1 MILSEL
7 VKAIKP
13 LEVIGPTDVEVNGL
27 HFDSRKINKGDVFVA
42 QVGTAVDG
50 HTFIDGC
57 VAKGASAIVLSK
69 REYMADVQR
78 DNVQCT
84 KGGTTF
90 ILVENTDKALGLM
103 ASKWFGEPSKELTLV
118 GVTGTN
124 GKTTIAT
131 LLYKLVRALG
141 HKAGLLS
148 TVVNY
153 IEDEAVPATH
163 TTPDAIELNGLLRR
177 MVDAGC
183 EYAFMEVSSHAIAQ
197 ERIAGLD
204 FDGALFTNL
213 TRDHIDYHKTFDNYR
228 DTKKRLFDGLKKS
241 AFAVTN
247 KDDKNGLVMTQNC
260 KAEVKTYSTRSL
272 ADYKAQILEEGFE
285 GMMLNINGKE
295 VFVPL
300 VGRFNV
306 SNLLCIY
313 GAALCLGFEELEVL
327 RVLSTLKPVNGR
339 FETIRSPKGWTAIVD
354 YAHTPDAVDNVI
366 QTIREIISPT
376 PGEFYDR
383 PLDARSSG
391 ALHPRRE
398 GERHP
403 KLITVVGCGG
413 NRDKGKRPMMAQ
425 IAKKGS
431 EQLILTS
438 DNPRDE
444 EPADILN
451 DMKAGLTEEE
461 LRSTLVIEDREAA
474 IQTACTLAQSGD
486 VILIAGKGHEDYQ
499 IIKGVK
505 HHFDDHEVVKRYL

>member
-1 MILSEL
+1 MLLSEL
-7 VKAIKP
+7 LGTIQP
-13 LEVIGPTDVEVNGL
+13 IEVIGRTDIQISNL
-27 HFDSRKINKGDVFVA
+27 HFDSRQIGAGNLFVA

-50 HTFIDGC
+50 HTFIESC
-57 VAKGASAIVLSK
+57 VAKGCAAVVLSNK
-69 REYMADVQR
+69 AYMPKEPSD
-78 DNVQCT
+78 
-84 KGGTTF
+84 KELSTTY
-90 ILVENTDKALGLM
+90 ILVENTDHALGML
-103 ASKWFGEPSKELTLV
+103 ASQWFGNPSHELTLV

-153 IEDEAVPATH
+153 IDDEAIAATH
-163 TTPDAIELNGLLRR
+163 TTPDAIALNSLLRR

-183 EYAFMEVSSHAIAQ
+183 EYAFMEVSSHSIAQ

-228 DTKKRLFDGLKKS
+228 DTKKRLFDSLKKS
-241 AFAVTN
+241 AFAITN

-260 KAEVKTYSTRSL
+260 QAAVSTYSTRSL
-272 ADYKAQILEEGFE
+272 ADYKAQILEEGFD
-285 GMMLNINGKE
+285 GMLLHINNRE

-313 GAALCLGFEELEVL
+313 GAALSLGFSETDVL
-327 RVLSTLKPVNGR
+327 CVLSTLRPVNGR
-339 FETIRSPKGWTAIVD
+339 FETIHSPKGWTAIVD

-366 QTIREIISPT
+366 QTIREIKKE
-376 PGEFYDR
+376 G
-383 PLDARSSG
+383 AR
-391 ALHPRRE
+391 
-398 GERHP
+398 
-403 KLITVVGCGG
+403 LITVVGCGG

-425 IAKKGS
+425 IAKRGS

-438 DNPRDE
+438 DNPRNEDPKE
-444 EPADILN
+444 ILK
-451 DMKAGLTEEE
+451 DMTDGLNTDE
-461 LRSTLVIEDREAA
+461 LRSTLVIEDRAAA
-474 IQTACTLAQSGD
+474 IQTACTLAQAND

-499 IIKGVK
+499 IIQGVK
-505 HHFDDHEVVKRYL
+505 HHFDDHEEVKKYI

>member
-1 MILSEL
+1 MQLVEL
-7 VKAIKP
+7 LTVIKP
-13 LEVIGPTDVEVNGL
+13 IEVIGSTDVEILGI
-27 HFDSRKINKGDVFVA
+27 HFDSRKIGEGYLFVA

-57 VAKGASAIVLSK
+57 VAKGAAAIVLSDK
-69 REYMADVQR
+69 SFLPKEESPVTY
-78 DNVQCT
+78 
-84 KGGTTF
+84 
-90 ILVENTDKALGLM
+90 ILVENTDEALGLL
-103 ASKWFGEPSKELTLV
+103 ASRWFGEPSKELTLV

-141 HKAGLLS
+141 YKAGLLS

-183 EYAFMEVSSHAIAQ
+183 HYAFMEVSSHAIAQ

-228 DTKKRLFDGLKKS
+228 DTKKRLFDGLKKT

-247 KDDKNGLVMTQNC
+247 KDDRNGLVMTQNC
-260 KAEVKTYSTRSL
+260 KAAVHTYSTRSL
-272 ADYKAQILEEGFE
+272 ADYKAQILEEGFD

-313 GAALCLGFEELEVL
+313 GAAMNLGLDELEVL

-366 QTIREIISPT
+366 QTIREIKK
-376 PGEFYDR
+376 E
-383 PLDARSSG
+383 G
-391 ALHPRRE
+391 A
-398 GERHP
+398 

-425 IAKKGS
+425 IAKRGS

-444 EPADILN
+444 EPKDILK
-451 DMKAGLTEEE
+451 DMTDGLTAEE
-461 LRSTLVIEDREAA
+461 LRSTLVIEDRAVA

-505 HHFDDHEVVKRYL
+505 YHFDDHEVVKKFI

>member
-1 MILSEL
+1 MNLSIL
-7 VKAIKP
+7 AD
-13 LEVIGPTDVEVNGL
+13 VIAPVRVSGSLDKEITSIT
-27 HFDSRKINKGDVFVA
+27 FDSRKVEYGTLFVA

-50 HTFIDGC
+50 HTFIDKC
-57 VAKGASAIVLSK
+57 VQQGAAAVVLSDEK
-69 REYMADVQR
+69 YMQTSSPEDGV
-78 DNVQCT
+78 T
-84 KGGTTF
+84 Y
-90 ILVENTDKALGLM
+90 ILVKDTDKALGLI
-103 ASKWFGEPSKELTLV
+103 ASEWFGRPSEKLTLV

-131 LLYKLVRALG
+131 LLYKLVRQMG
-141 HKAGLLS
+141 HKVGLLS
-148 TVVNY
+148 TVCNY

-163 TTPDAIELNGLLRR
+163 TTPDAIELNGLLAR
-177 MVDAGC
+177 MVNAGC

-197 ERIAGLD
+197 QRVAGLD

-228 DTKKRLFDGLKKS
+228 DTKKRLFDGLKKT
-241 AFAVTN
+241 AFAITN

-260 KAEVKTYSTRSL
+260 QARVTAYSTRTL
-272 ADYKAQILEEGFE
+272 ADYKGQILEEGFD
-285 GMMLNINGKE
+285 GMLLQVNGQE

-313 GAALCLGFEELEVL
+313 GAAVQLGFEPMDIL

-339 FETIRSPKGWTAIVD
+339 FETIHSAKGWTAIVD

-366 QTIREIISPT
+366 QTIREIKK
-376 PGEFYDR
+376 E
-383 PLDARSSG
+383 G
-391 ALHPRRE
+391 A
-398 GERHP
+398 

-425 IAKKGS
+425 IAKRGS

-444 EPADILN
+444 EPMDILK
-451 DMKAGLTEEE
+451 DMTDGLTEEE
-461 LRSTLVIEDREAA
+461 LRSTLVIEDRAAA
-474 IQTACTLAQSGD
+474 IQTACTLAQKGD

-505 HHFDDHEVVKRYL
+505 HHFDDHEVVRKFA

>member
-1 MILSEL
+1 MNLREL
-7 VKAIKP
+7 LAVIEPVKIVG
-13 LEVIGPTDVEVNGL
+13 ETDVEITGIQ
-27 HFDSRKINKGDVFVA
+27 FDSRKVETGNMFVA

-50 HTFIDGC
+50 HQFIPMC
-57 VAKGASAIVLSK
+57 IEKGAMAVVCSK
-69 REYMADVQR
+69 EYRVQTADADRAQ
-78 DNVQCT
+78 T
-84 KGGTTF
+84 ATYIF
-90 ILVENTDKALGLM
+90 VENTDKALGLM
-103 ASKWFGEPSKELTLV
+103 ASKWFGEPSKKMKLV

-131 LLYKLVRALG
+131 LSYKLARAMG

-163 TTPDAIELNGLLRR
+163 TTPDALELNGLLAR
-177 MVDAGC
+177 MVAAGC

-228 DTKKRLFDGLKKS
+228 DTKKRLFDGLKRE

-260 KAEVKTYSTRSL
+260 AAKVYTYSTRL
-272 ADYKAQILEEGFE
+272 MADYRAQILEEGFE
-285 GMMLNINGKE
+285 GMLLNLDGQE

-313 GAALCLGFEELEVL
+313 GAALGLGFEKMEVL
-327 RVLSTLKPVNGR
+327 RILSTLTPVNGR

-366 QTIREIISPT
+366 QTINEI
-376 PGEFYDR
+376 
-383 PLDARSSG
+383 LDSRKTASLKEESRK
-391 ALHPRRE
+391 PV
-398 GERHP
+398 
-403 KLITVVGCGG
+403 LITVVGCGG

-425 IAKKGS
+425 IAKHGS
-431 EQLILTS
+431 DQLILTS

-444 EPADILN
+444 EPMDILR
-451 DMKAGLTEEE
+451 DMAAGLTKEE
-461 LRSTLVIEDREAA
+461 LRSTLIIEDRESA
-474 IQTACTLAQSGD
+474 IKTACTIAQAGD
-486 VILIAGKGHEDYQ
+486 VILVAGKGHEDYQ

-505 HHFDDHEVVKRYL
+505 YHFDDHEVVKMMIND

>member
-7 VKAIKP
+7 LSVLKP
-13 LEVIGPTDVEVNGL
+13 IEIVGEVNKEIKGL
-27 HFDSRKINKGDVFVA
+27 HFDSRKVGEGDLFVA

-57 VAKGASAIVLSK
+57 VAQGATAVVLSK
-69 REYMADVQR
+69 KEYIS
-78 DNVQCT
+78 NVQCPISNVQPT
-84 KGGTTF
+84 Y
-90 ILVENTDKALGLM
+90 ILVDNTDKALGLL
-103 ASKWFGEPSKELTLV
+103 ASKWFGEPSKALTLV

-131 LLYKLVRALG
+131 LLYKLVRLFG

-183 EYAFMEVSSHAIAQ
+183 TYAFMEVSSHAIAQ

-228 DTKKRLFDGLKKS
+228 DTKKRLFDGLKKT

-247 KDDKNGLVMTQNC
+247 LDDKNGLVMTQNC
-260 KAEVKTYSTRSL
+260 KAAVHTYSTRSL
-272 ADYKAQILEEGFE
+272 ADYKAQILEEGFD
-285 GMMLNINGKE
+285 GMLLSMNGKE

-313 GAALCLGFEELEVL
+313 GAALCLGFDELDVL

-339 FETIRSPKGWTAIVD
+339 FETIHSPKGWTAIID

-366 QTIREIISPT
+366 QTIREIL
-376 PGEFYDR
+376 G
-383 PLDARSSG
+383 SG
-391 ALHPRRE
+391 KRKE
-398 GERHP
+398 ESG
-403 KLITVVGCGG
+403 KLITVIGCGG

-425 IAKKGS
+425 IAKRGS

-444 EPADILN
+444 EPADILK
-451 DMKAGLTEEE
+451 DMTDGLTADE
-461 LRSTLVIEDREAA
+461 LRSTLVIEDRATA
-474 IQTACTLAQSGD
+474 IQTACTLAQQGD
-486 VILIAGKGHEDYQ
+486 VILVAGKGHEDYQ

-505 HHFDDHEVVKRYL
+505 HHFDDHEQVRKYC

>member
-1 MILSEL
+1 MLLSEL
-7 VKAIKP
+7 LTAIEP
-13 LEVIGPTDVEVNGL
+13 IEVIGDVDKEIHGL
-27 HFDSRKINKGDVFVA
+27 HFDSRKIEQGDLFVA

-57 VAKGASAIVLSK
+57 VANGAAAVVLSNK
-69 REYMADVQR
+69 DYLPVS
-78 DNVQCT
+78 
-84 KGGTTF
+84 GTSSPVTY
-90 ILVENTDKALGLM
+90 ILVDNTDRALGLL
-103 ASKWFGEPSKELTLV
+103 ASRWFGEPSKQLTLV

-131 LLYKLVRALG
+131 LLYKLVRAMG

-204 FDGALFTNL
+204 FDGALFSNL

-228 DTKKRLFDGLKKS
+228 DTKKRLFDGLKKE

-260 KAEVKTYSTRSL
+260 KAAVHTYSTRAL
-272 ADYKAQILEEGFE
+272 ADYRAQILEEGFD
-285 GMMLNINGKE
+285 GMMLSINGKE

-313 GAALCLGFEELEVL
+313 GAALCLGFEELDVL

-366 QTIREIISPT
+366 QTIREILGS
-376 PGEFYDR
+376 R
-383 PLDARSSG
+383 QSSDVS
-391 ALHPRRE
+391 HQ
-398 GERHP
+398 P
-403 KLITVVGCGG
+403 KLITVIGCGG

-444 EPADILN
+444 EPKAILK
-451 DMKAGLTEEE
+451 DMTDGLTESE
-461 LRSTLVIEDREAA
+461 LRSTLVIEDRAAA
-474 IQTACTLAQSGD
+474 IQTACTLAQPGD
-486 VILIAGKGHEDYQ
+486 VILVAGKGHEDYQ
-499 IIKGVK
+499 IIQGVK
-505 HHFDDHEVVKRYL
+505 HHFDDHEEVKKYL

>member
-1 MILSEL
+1 MKLHDLLKDI
-7 VKAIKP
+7 AI
-13 LEVIGPTDVEVNGL
+13 ESVQGSMEVEVSGIE
-27 HFDSRKINKGDVFVA
+27 FDSRKIRSGEVFVA
-42 QVGTAVDG
+42 QTGTAVDG
-50 HTFIDGC
+50 HTFIDQC
-57 VAKGASAIVLSK
+57 VAQGAKAIVCQVMPEHLS
-69 REYMADVQR
+69 AD
-78 DNVQCT
+78 CT
-84 KGGTTF
+84 YIQVKDT
-90 ILVENTDKALGLM
+90 NQALGLM
-103 ASKWFGEPSKELTLV
+103 ASNFYGRPSEQLTLV

-153 IEDEAVPATH
+153 IEDEAIPSTH
-163 TTPDAIELNGLLRR
+163 TTPDALALNGLMRQ
-177 MVDAGC
+177 MVDRGC
-183 EYAFMEVSSHAIAQ
+183 EYCFMEVSSHSIAQ

-204 FDGALFTNL
+204 FDGAMFTNL

-228 DTKKRLFDGLKKS
+228 DTKKRLFDGLKKN

-247 KDDKNGLVMTQNC
+247 KDDKNGLVMTQNT
-260 KAEVKTYSTRSL
+260 KAKVHTYSIRAL

-313 GAALCLGFEELEVL
+313 GTALCLGFDELDVL
-327 RVLSTLKPVNGR
+327 RTLSTLTPVNGR
-339 FETIRSPKGWTAIVD
+339 FEAIRSPKGWTAIID

-366 QTIREIISPT
+366 QTIREILNDK
-376 PGEFYDR
+376 GQ
-383 PLDARSSG
+383 
-391 ALHPRRE
+391 
-398 GERHP
+398 
-403 KLITVVGCGG
+403 LITVVGCGG

-425 IAKKGS
+425 IAKEGS
-431 EQLILTS
+431 DQLILTS

-444 EPADILN
+444 EPKDILR
-451 DMKAGLTEEE
+451 DMTDGLSEEQMK
-461 LRSTLVIEDREAA
+461 STLVIEDREMA
-474 IQTACTLAQSGD
+474 IKTACLMAKAGD
-486 VILIAGKGHEDYQ
+486 VILVAGKGHEDYQ

-505 HHFDDHEVVKRYL
+505 HHFDDHEVVRKYL

>member
-7 VKAIKP
+7 LTAIEP
-13 LEVIGPTDVEVNGL
+13 IEVIGSTEKEIKGL
-27 HFDSRKINKGDVFVA
+27 HFDSRKVGQGDLFVA

-50 HTFIDGC
+50 HTFIEGC
-57 VAKGASAIVLSK
+57 VEKGATAVVLSDRAFMHDAK
-69 REYMADVQR
+69 DV
-78 DNVQCT
+78 T
-84 KGGTTF
+84 Y
-90 ILVENTDKALGLM
+90 ILVENTDKALGLL
-103 ASKWFGEPSKELTLV
+103 ASKWFGEPSKALTLV

-228 DTKKRLFDGLKKS
+228 DTKKRLFDGLKKT

-260 KAEVKTYSTRSL
+260 KADVKTYSTRSL

-366 QTIREIISPT
+366 STIREI
-376 PGEFYDR
+376 
-383 PLDARSSG
+383 LDNGQRTMDKG
-391 ALHPRRE
+391 QK
-398 GERHP
+398 
-403 KLITVVGCGG
+403 KLITVIGCGG

-461 LRSTLVIEDREAA
+461 LRSTLVIEDRAAA
-474 IQTACTLAQSGD
+474 IQTACTLAQAGD
-486 VILIAGKGHEDYQ
+486 VILVAGKGHEDYQ

-505 HHFDDHEVVKRYL
+505 HHFDDHEVVRKYAN

>member
-1 MILSEL
+1 MRLSEL
-7 VKAIKP
+7 LSAIKP
-13 LEVIGPTDVEVNGL
+13 IEVIGKTDIEINNL
-27 HFDSRKINKGDVFVA
+27 HFDSRKIGPGDLFIA

-57 VAKGASAIVLSK
+57 VGKGASAVVLSD
-69 REYMADVQR
+69 RSYMADG
-78 DNVQCT
+78 
-84 KGGTTF
+84 KGVTY
-90 ILVENTDKALGLM
+90 ILVENTDKALGLL
-103 ASKWFGEPSKELTLV
+103 ASKWFGEPSKALTLV

-183 EYAFMEVSSHAIAQ
+183 TYAFMEVSSHAIAQ

-260 KAEVKTYSTRSL
+260 PAKVCTYSTRAL
-272 ADYKAQILEEGFE
+272 ADYKAQILEEGFD
-285 GMMLNINGKE
+285 GMMLTINGKE

-313 GAALCLGFEELEVL
+313 GAALNLGFEELDVL

-339 FETIRSPKGWTAIVD
+339 FETIHSAKGWTAIVD

-366 QTIREIISPT
+366 QTIREIKK
-376 PGEFYDR
+376 E
-383 PLDARSSG
+383 G
-391 ALHPRRE
+391 A
-398 GERHP
+398 

-425 IAKKGS
+425 IAKHGS

-444 EPADILN
+444 EPQAILK
-451 DMKAGLTEEE
+451 DMTDGLTEEE
-461 LRSTLVIEDREAA
+461 LRSTLVIEDRAAA
-474 IQTACTLAQSGD
+474 IQTACTLAKSGD
-486 VILIAGKGHEDYQ
+486 VILVAGKGHEDYQ

-505 HHFDDHEVVKRYL
+505 HHFDDHEIVRKYAN

>member
-1 MILSEL
+1 MLLSEL
-7 VKAIKP
+7 LGTIQP
-13 LEVIGPTDVEVNGL
+13 IEVIGRTDIQISNL
-27 HFDSRKINKGDVFVA
+27 HFDSRQIGAGDLFVA

-50 HTFIDGC
+50 HTFIESC
-57 VAKGASAIVLSK
+57 VAKGCAAVVLSNK
-69 REYMADVQR
+69 AYMPKEPSD
-78 DNVQCT
+78 
-84 KGGTTF
+84 KELSTTY
-90 ILVENTDKALGLM
+90 ILVENTDHALGML
-103 ASKWFGEPSKELTLV
+103 ASQWFGNPSHELTLV

-153 IEDEAVPATH
+153 IDDEAIAATH
-163 TTPDAIELNGLLRR
+163 TTPDAIALNSLLRR

-183 EYAFMEVSSHAIAQ
+183 EYAFMEVSSHSIAQ

-228 DTKKRLFDGLKKS
+228 DTKKRLFDSLKKS
-241 AFAVTN
+241 AFAITN

-260 KAEVKTYSTRSL
+260 QAAVSTYSTRSL
-272 ADYKAQILEEGFE
+272 ADYKAQILEEGFD
-285 GMMLNINGKE
+285 GMLLHINNRE

-313 GAALCLGFEELEVL
+313 GAALSLGFSETDVL
-327 RVLSTLKPVNGR
+327 CVLSTLRPVNGR
-339 FETIRSPKGWTAIVD
+339 FETIHSPKGWTAIVD

-366 QTIREIISPT
+366 QTIREIKKE
-376 PGEFYDR
+376 G
-383 PLDARSSG
+383 AR
-391 ALHPRRE
+391 
-398 GERHP
+398 
-403 KLITVVGCGG
+403 LITVVGCGG

-425 IAKKGS
+425 IAKRGS

-438 DNPRDE
+438 DNPRNEDPKE
-444 EPADILN
+444 ILK
-451 DMKAGLTEEE
+451 DMTDGLNTDE
-461 LRSTLVIEDREAA
+461 LRSTLVIEDRAAA
-474 IQTACTLAQSGD
+474 IQTACTLAQAND

-499 IIKGVK
+499 IIQGVK
-505 HHFDDHEVVKRYL
+505 HHFDDHEEVKKYI

>member
-1 MILSEL
+1 MNLSIL
-7 VKAIKP
+7 AD
-13 LEVIGPTDVEVNGL
+13 VIAPVRVSGSLDKEITSIT
-27 HFDSRKINKGDVFVA
+27 FDSRKVECGTLFVA

-50 HTFIDGC
+50 HTFIDKC
-57 VAKGASAIVLSK
+57 VQQGAAAVVLSDEK
-69 REYMADVQR
+69 YMQTSSPEDGV
-78 DNVQCT
+78 T
-84 KGGTTF
+84 Y
-90 ILVENTDKALGLM
+90 ILVKDTDKALGLI
-103 ASKWFGEPSKELTLV
+103 ASEWFGRPSEKLTLV

-131 LLYKLVRALG
+131 LLYKLVRQLG
-141 HKAGLLS
+141 HKVGLLS
-148 TVVNY
+148 TVCNY

-163 TTPDAIELNGLLRR
+163 TTPDAIELNGLLAR
-177 MVDAGC
+177 MVNAEC

-197 ERIAGLD
+197 QRVAGLD

-228 DTKKRLFDGLKKS
+228 DTKKRLFDGLKKT
-241 AFAVTN
+241 AFAITN

-260 KAEVKTYSTRSL
+260 QARVTAYSTRTL
-272 ADYKAQILEEGFE
+272 ADYKGQILEEGFD
-285 GMMLNINGKE
+285 GMLLQVNGQE

-313 GAALCLGFEELEVL
+313 GAAVQLGFEPMDIL

-339 FETIRSPKGWTAIVD
+339 FETIHSAKGWTAIVD

-366 QTIREIISPT
+366 QTIREIKK
-376 PGEFYDR
+376 E
-383 PLDARSSG
+383 G
-391 ALHPRRE
+391 A
-398 GERHP
+398 

-425 IAKKGS
+425 IAKRGS

-444 EPADILN
+444 EPMDILK
-451 DMKAGLTEEE
+451 DMTDGLTEEE
-461 LRSTLVIEDREAA
+461 LRSTLVIEDRAAA
-474 IQTACTLAQSGD
+474 IQTACTLAQKGD

-505 HHFDDHEVVKRYL
+505 HHFDDHEVVRKFA

>member
-1 MILSEL
+1 MILNEL
-7 VKAIKP
+7 
-13 LEVIGPTDVEVNGL
+13 LSVITPKQILGSTDIDITGIQ
-27 HFDSRKINKGDVFVA
+27 FDSRKVADGNLFVA

-50 HTFIDGC
+50 HEYIASC
-57 VAKGASAIVLSK
+57 VDKGAKAIVLSNPDYLPA
-69 REYMADVQR
+69 ESNAVTY
-78 DNVQCT
+78 
-84 KGGTTF
+84 
-90 ILVENTDKALGLM
+90 ILVDNTDEALGRL
-103 ASKWFGEPSKELTLV
+103 ASKWFGEPSKQLVLV

-131 LLYKLVRALG
+131 LLYKLARTLG

-153 IEDEAVPATH
+153 IDDESVPATH
-163 TTPDAIELNGLLRR
+163 TTPDALELNGLLRR

-183 EYAFMEVSSHAIAQ
+183 SHAFMEVSSHAIAQ

-228 DTKKRLFDGLKKS
+228 DTKKRLFDSLKKE

-247 KDDKNGLVMTQNC
+247 KDDKNGLVMTQNT
-260 KAEVKTYSTRSL
+260 KAKVYSYSVRTM
-272 ADYKAQILEEGFE
+272 ADYRAQILEEGFE
-285 GMMLNINGKE
+285 GMLLQLDGQE

-313 GAALCLGFEELEVL
+313 GAAINLGFDKMEVL
-327 RVLSTLKPVNGR
+327 RVLSTLTPVNGR
-339 FETIRSPKGWTAIVD
+339 FEAIHSPKGWTAIID

-366 QTIREIISPT
+366 QTINEIRK
-376 PGEFYDR
+376 G
-383 PLDARSSG
+383 
-391 ALHPRRE
+391 
-398 GERHP
+398 

-425 IAKKGS
+425 IAKHGS
-431 EQLILTS
+431 DQLILTS

-444 EPADILN
+444 EPADILR
-451 DMKAGLTEEE
+451 DMAAGLTEDE
-461 LRSTLVIEDREAA
+461 LRSTLIIEDRESA
-474 IQTACTLAQSGD
+474 IKTACTIAQAND
-486 VILIAGKGHEDYQ
+486 VILVAGKGHEDYQ

-505 HHFDDHEVVKRYL
+505 YHFDDHEIVKKCI

>member
-7 VKAIKP
+7 LSVIKP
-13 LEVIGPTDVEVNGL
+13 IEVVGSTDREINGM
-27 HFDSRKINKGDVFVA
+27 HFDSRRIGKGDLFVA
-42 QVGTAVDG
+42 QVGTSVDG

-57 VAKGASAIVLSK
+57 IDKGASAVVLSDRNYLPQK
-69 REYMADVQR
+69 ASE
-78 DNVQCT
+78 
-84 KGGTTF
+84 TTF
-90 ILVENTDKALGLM
+90 VLVENTDKALGLL
-103 ASKWFGEPSKELTLV
+103 ASKWFDEPSKQLTLV

-153 IEDEAVPATH
+153 IEDESVEATH

-228 DTKKRLFDGLKKS
+228 DTKKRLFDGLKKT

-260 KAEVKTYSTRSL
+260 KAAVHTYSTRSL
-272 ADYKAQILEEGFE
+272 ADYKAQILEEGFD
-285 GMMLNINGKE
+285 GMLLNINGKE

-313 GAALCLGFEELEVL
+313 GAALNLGFDELDVL

-339 FETIRSPKGWTAIVD
+339 FETIHSPKGWTAIVD

-366 QTIREIISPT
+366 QTIREIKC
-376 PGEFYDR
+376 EN
-383 PLDARSSG
+383 A
-391 ALHPRRE
+391 
-398 GERHP
+398 

-425 IAKKGS
+425 IAKHGS

-444 EPADILN
+444 EPMDILK
-451 DMKAGLTEEE
+451 DMTDGLTEEE
-461 LRSTLVIEDREAA
+461 LKSTLVIEDRAAA

-486 VILIAGKGHEDYQ
+486 VILVAGKGHEDYQ

-505 HHFDDHEVVKRYL
+505 HHFDDHEVVRKFANI

>member
-1 MILSEL
+1 MLLSEL
-7 VKAIKP
+7 LSVIQPIEIIGSTDKEIK
-13 LEVIGPTDVEVNGL
+13 GL
-27 HFDSRKINKGDVFVA
+27 HFDSRKIGEGDLFVA

-57 VAKGASAIVLSK
+57 VAKGAAAVVLSK
-69 REYMADVQR
+69 REYLNPSPSLPSR
-78 DNVQCT
+78 EGEKPT
-84 KGGTTF
+84 Y
-90 ILVENTDKALGLM
+90 ILVENTDRALGLL
-103 ASKWFGEPSKELTLV
+103 ASKWFGEPSKQLTLV

-131 LLYKLVRALG
+131 LLYKLVRAMG

-153 IEDEAVPATH
+153 IEEEAVPATH

-177 MVDAGC
+177 MVDAGS

-228 DTKKRLFDGLKKS
+228 DTKKRLFDNLKKT

-260 KAEVKTYSTRSL
+260 KAAVHTYSTRSL
-272 ADYKAQILEEGFE
+272 ADYKAQILEEGFD
-285 GMMLNINGKE
+285 GMMLSINGKE

-313 GAALCLGFEELEVL
+313 GAALNLGFDELEVL

-339 FETIRSPKGWTAIVD
+339 FETIHSPKGWTAIVD

-366 QTIREIISPT
+366 QTIREILSNKKPIANSQQ
-376 PGEFYDR
+376 
-383 PLDARSSG
+383 
-391 ALHPRRE
+391 
-398 GERHP
+398 P
-403 KLITVVGCGG
+403 KLITVIGCGG
-413 NRDKGKRPMMAQ
+413 NRDKGKRPMMAK
-425 IAKKGS
+425 IAKQGS

-444 EPADILN
+444 EPKDILK
-451 DMKAGLTEEE
+451 DMTDGLTAEE
-461 LRSTLVIEDREAA
+461 LRSTLVIEDRATA
-474 IQTACTLAQSGD
+474 IQTACTLAQAND

-505 HHFDDHEVVKRYL
+505 HHFDDHEVVRKFI

>member
-1 MILSEL
+1 MLLSEL
-7 VKAIKP
+7 LTAIEP
-13 LEVIGPTDVEVNGL
+13 IEVIGCTDKEIKGL
-27 HFDSRKINKGDVFVA
+27 HFDSRKIGEGDLFVA

-57 VAKGASAIVLSK
+57 VAKGAAAVVLSDRK
-69 REYMADVQR
+69 YIV
-78 DNVQCT
+78 DNGQ
-84 KGGTTF
+84 KTTY
-90 ILVENTDKALGLM
+90 ILVDNTDKALGLL
-103 ASKWFGEPSKELTLV
+103 ASKWFGEPSKKLTLV

-177 MVDAGC
+177 MVEAGC

-260 KAEVKTYSTRSL
+260 KAAVHTYSTRSL
-272 ADYKAQILEEGFE
+272 ADYKAQILEEGFD

-313 GAALCLGFEELEVL
+313 GAALNLGFDELEVL
-327 RVLSTLKPVNGR
+327 RVLRTLKPVNGR
-339 FETIRSPKGWTAIVD
+339 FETIHSDKGWTAIVD

-366 QTIREIISPT
+366 QTIREIKC
-376 PGEFYDR
+376 E
-383 PLDARSSG
+383 G
-391 ALHPRRE
+391 A
-398 GERHP
+398 

-444 EPADILN
+444 EPADILK
-451 DMKAGLTEEE
+451 DMTDGLTEEE
-461 LRSTLVIEDREAA
+461 LRSTLVIEDRAAA
-474 IQTACTLAQSGD
+474 IQTACTLAQRGD
-486 VILIAGKGHEDYQ
+486 VILVAGKGHEDYQ

-505 HHFDDHEVVKRYL
+505 YHFDDHEQVRKHL

>member
-1 MILSEL
+1 MDREIRSI
-7 VKAIKP
+7 A
-13 LEVIGPTDVEVNGL
+13 
-27 HFDSRKINKGDVFVA
+27 FDSRKVEEGTLFVA

-50 HTFIDGC
+50 HSFIGKC
-57 VAKGASAIVLSK
+57 VEQGAAAVVLSDRK
-69 REYMADVQR
+69 YLPEAPSGDVQG
-78 DNVQCT
+78 N
-84 KGGTTF
+84 KGTTY
-90 ILVENTDKALGLM
+90 ILVEDTDEALGLL
-103 ASKWFGEPSKELTLV
+103 ASRWFGEPSKALTLV

-131 LLYKLVRALG
+131 LLYKLVRGLG

-153 IEDEAVPATH
+153 IEEEAVPATH

-177 MVDAGC
+177 MADAGC

-197 ERIAGLD
+197 KRVAGLD

-228 DTKKRLFDGLKKS
+228 DTKKKLFDGLKKE

-260 KAEVKTYSTRSL
+260 KAQVTTYSTRTL

-285 GMMLNINGKE
+285 GMELQINGRE

-313 GAALCLGFEELEVL
+313 GAAMNLGFEPMEVL
-327 RVLSTLKPVNGR
+327 RVLSTLRPVNGR
-339 FETIRSPKGWTAIVD
+339 FETIYSPKGWTAIVD

-366 QTIREIISPT
+366 QTIREIKK
-376 PGEFYDR
+376 D
-383 PLDARSSG
+383 G
-391 ALHPRRE
+391 A
-398 GERHP
+398 

-444 EPADILN
+444 EPAAILK
-451 DMKAGLTEEE
+451 DMTDGLTEEE
-461 LRSTLVIEDREAA
+461 LRSTLVIEDRAAA
-474 IQTACTLAQSGD
+474 IQTACTLAQRGD
-486 VILIAGKGHEDYQ
+486 VILVAGKGHEDYQ

-505 HHFDDHEVVKRYL
+505 HHFDDHEVVRRFAE

>member
-1 MILSEL
+1 MLLSEL
-7 VKAIKP
+7 LGTIQP
-13 LEVIGPTDVEVNGL
+13 IEVIGRTDIQISNL
-27 HFDSRKINKGDVFVA
+27 HFDSRQIGAGDLFVA

-50 HTFIDGC
+50 HTFIESC
-57 VAKGASAIVLSK
+57 VAKGCAAVVLSNK
-69 REYMADVQR
+69 AYMPKEPS
-78 DNVQCT
+78 N
-84 KGGTTF
+84 KELSTTY
-90 ILVENTDKALGLM
+90 ILVENTDHALGML
-103 ASKWFGEPSKELTLV
+103 ASQWFGNPSHELTLV

-131 LLYKLVRALG
+131 LLYKLVRTLG

-153 IEDEAVPATH
+153 IDDEAIVATH
-163 TTPDAIELNGLLRR
+163 TTPDAIALNSLLRR

-183 EYAFMEVSSHAIAQ
+183 EYAFMEVSSHSIAQ

-241 AFAVTN
+241 AFAITN

-260 KAEVKTYSTRSL
+260 QAAVSTYSTRSL
-272 ADYKAQILEEGFE
+272 ADYKAQILEEGFD
-285 GMMLNINGKE
+285 GMLLHINNRE

-313 GAALCLGFEELEVL
+313 GAALSLGFSETDVL
-327 RVLSTLKPVNGR
+327 CVLSTLRPVNGR
-339 FETIRSPKGWTAIVD
+339 FETIHSSKGWTAIVD

-366 QTIREIISPT
+366 QTIREIKKE
-376 PGEFYDR
+376 G
-383 PLDARSSG
+383 AR
-391 ALHPRRE
+391 
-398 GERHP
+398 
-403 KLITVVGCGG
+403 LITVVGCGG

-425 IAKKGS
+425 IAKRGS

-438 DNPRDE
+438 DNPRNEDPKE
-444 EPADILN
+444 ILK
-451 DMKAGLTEEE
+451 DMTDGLNTDE
-461 LRSTLVIEDREAA
+461 LRSTLVIEDRAAA
-474 IQTACTLAQSGD
+474 IQTACTLAQAND

-499 IIKGVK
+499 IIQGVK
-505 HHFDDHEVVKRYL
+505 HHFDDHEEVKKYI